1 MEDWQ
6 KEIPPESAIHATKDD
21 KLSALISCKS
31 SQTLTHQMHIKKFL
45 QFVLRGKCLSVCYS
59 PQLISGALAF
69 VNCLCCVHN
78 TQLLRV

>member
-31 SQTLTHQMHIKKFL
+31 S
-45 QFVLRGKCLSVCYS
+45 
-59 PQLISGALAF
+59 
-69 VNCLCCVHN
+69 
-78 TQLLRV
+78 

>member
-31 SQTLTHQMHIKKFL
+31 SQTFSLNLL
-45 QFVLRGKCLSVCYS
+45 QILSNLNS
-59 PQLISGALAF
+59 PDA
-69 VNCLCCVHN
+69 H
-78 TQLLRV
+78 